1 MADIIAAMMEAQ
13 ALFDSLSD
21 ATRRRI
27 LTLLIGQG
35 ELCVCELVAALDL
48 PQPKISRHLAVMRE
62 AGLTAMR
69 REGTWIFYRLH
80 PELPL
85 WAYRILEIAGRD
97 APEGD
102 SARDAAR
109 LTGMNDRPLRCCA

>member
-1 MADIIAAMMEAQ
+1 MERMIEPQ

-27 LTLLIGQG
+27 LALLLSQG
-35 ELCVCELVAALDL
+35 ELCVCELTVALDL
-48 PQPKISRHLAVMRE
+48 RQPKISRHLAVMRDS
-62 AGLTAMR
+62 GLTAMR
-69 REGTWIFYRLH
+69 RDGTWIFYRLH

-97 APEGD
+97 APEAESGQD
-102 SARDAAR
+102 LAR
-109 LTGMNDRPLRCCA
+109 LAGMADRPVRCCV

>member
-1 MADIIAAMMEAQ
+1 MDAQ
-13 ALFDSLSD
+13 PFFDSLSD

-27 LTLLIGQG
+27 LALLQAQG

-62 AGLTAMR
+62 SSMLSMR
-69 REGTWIFYRLH
+69 REGTWVFYRLH

-85 WAYRILEIAGRD
+85 WAYRIIEIAGRD
-97 APEGD
+97 APEP
-102 SARDAAR
+102 DAMPDTRR
-109 LTGMNDRPLRCCA
+109 LATMADRPVRCCS

>member
-1 MADIIAAMMEAQ
+1 MTDAQ
-13 ALFDSLSD
+13 LVFESLSD

-27 LTLLIGQG
+27 LALLLNQG
-35 ELCVCELVAALDL
+35 ELCVCELVAALDQ

-69 REGTWIFYRLH
+69 RDGTWIFYRLH

-97 APEGD
+97 AAEPDSPEDG
-102 SARDAAR
+102 AR
-109 LTGMNDRPLRCCA
+109 LAGMKDRPVRCCP

>member
-1 MADIIAAMMEAQ
+1 MDAQ
-13 ALFDSLSD
+13 PFFDSLSD

-27 LTLLIGQG
+27 LALLHNQG

-48 PQPKISRHLAVMRE
+48 AQPKISRHLAVMRE
-62 AGLTAMR
+62 AGLTSLR

-80 PELPL
+80 PDLPL

-97 APEGD
+97 APEAD
-102 SARDAAR
+102 TQADLAR
-109 LTGMNDRPLRCCA
+109 LSGMADRPIRCCG

>member
-1 MADIIAAMMEAQ
+1 MIESQ
-13 ALFDSLSD
+13 AFFDSLSD
-21 ATRRRI
+21 ATRRRV
-27 LTLLIGQG
+27 LTLLLSQG

-85 WAYRILEIAGRD
+85 WAYRILEIVGRD
-97 APEGD
+97 AAENESGQD
-102 SARDAAR
+102 SVR
-109 LTGMNDRPLRCCA
+109 LSCMADRPVRCCG

>member
-1 MADIIAAMMEAQ
+1 MDAQ
-13 ALFDSLSD
+13 PFFDSLSD

-27 LTLLIGQG
+27 LALLQGEG
-35 ELCVCELVAALDL
+35 ELCVCELVAALGL

-62 AGLTAMR
+62 AGLIAMR

-97 APEGD
+97 AAESESGAD
-102 SARDAAR
+102 RVR
-109 LTGMNDRPLRCCA
+109 LAGMADRPIRCCG

>member
-1 MADIIAAMMEAQ
+1 MKPQD
-13 ALFDSLSD
+13 LFDSLSD

-27 LTLLIGQG
+27 LALLLGQG

-62 AGLTAMR
+62 AGLTSLR
-69 REGTWIFYRLH
+69 RDGTWIYYRLH

-85 WAYRILEIAGRD
+85 WAYRILEIVGRD
-97 APEGD
+97 AQEPEASQDTG
-102 SARDAAR
+102 R
-109 LTGMNDRPLRCCA
+109 LAGMADRPVRCCA

>member
-1 MADIIAAMMEAQ
+1 MIEAQ
-13 ALFDSLSD
+13 PFFESLSD

-27 LTLLIGQG
+27 LALLFGQG
-35 ELCVCELVAALDL
+35 ELCVCELVAALDM

-69 REGTWIFYRLH
+69 RDGTWIFYRLH

-97 APEGD
+97 AAEDD
-102 SARDAAR
+102 SATDAIR
-109 LTGMNDRPLRCCA
+109 LAGMKDRPIRCCA

>member
-1 MADIIAAMMEAQ
+1 MIDAQ
-13 ALFDSLSD
+13 TIFDTLSD
-21 ATRRRI
+21 STRRRI
-27 LTLLIGQG
+27 LALLQGQG

-48 PQPKISRHLAVMRE
+48 AQPKISRHLAVMRE
-62 AGLTAMR
+62 SGLIAMR

-97 APEGD
+97 AAEPESD
-102 SARDAAR
+102 QDRVR
-109 LTGMNDRPLRCCA
+109 LAGMADRPIRCCG